1 MIAGLLNKLTG
12 RDLFGRGEKKGA
24 SRKDTLIFETDTPHQ
39 ETHASYRLDKPLKGS
54 FRFPVDGLDKI
65 KFFTVKHGANT
76 EGMRL
81 IIKDGQDSSVLRKV
95 ALKGKKVKNND
106 YSTFR
111 FKAIKDSADREF
123 EFLLEGLGEPYP
135 CVMHNSEVSFPG
147 INLVPSGSVN
157 LRIYAKTEM
166 LGGYQSWIKMKEPS
180 KRELEEQRRARFA
193 YEPKISVIAPA
204 FNAPQGARLSAEPR
218 VDAGA
223 PQGVDAGAPL
233 GVDAGAPLGVDAGAP
248 LGVDA
253 GAHGQFLADMVESVL
268 KQTYS
273 NWELVIAARGDG
285 DLKDMLVDYS
295 KKDSRIKVKF
305 LDTHKGIAGNLNEAL
320 TLATGDFATMLDPRD
335 TLSPFALFEVVKAVN
350 ENPLA
355 DFIYSDEDKISED
368 GKERSE
374 PFFKPDF
381 SPDTLRSYNYIGR
394 FSVIKKTLLDE
405 VGGFRTGYD
414 GSEDYDLILRA
425 TEKAKGIAHMPK
437 ILYHRRREG
446 AWNGDIAAESAKR
459 ALSGHLK
466 RIGLDGSVEE
476 GLSPGFYRTIH
487 KTGNNPKV
495 SIIIP
500 TRDHADFLKR
510 CVESIVDKSIYK
522 NFEIIIVENGSLEKD
537 TFELYDKL
545 AKIENVKVIEWKG
558 PFNFS
563 AINNFAA
570 DFAAG
575 EVLLFLNNDTEVISS
590 DWLESMLEHA
600 GRPEV
605 GAVGAKLYYPDNT
618 VQHSGV
624 IVYGG
629 GADHFHRDSPKD
641 SSGYFGRLIITQNLS
656 AVTAACLMVRKEV
669 FREVGGFDE
678 GYPVAFGDVDLCL
691 KIRDK
696 GYLVV
701 FTPYAELYHHESKT
715 RGSED
720 TPEKKQRAKREMELL
735 RKRWRHIFRKG
746 DPYHN
751 PNLTLD
757 FSLNFRI

>member
-1 MIAGLLNKLTG
+1 MKAAKMIAGLLNKLTG

-39 ETHASYRLDKPLKGS
+39 ETHASYRLDRPLKGS

-204 FNAPQGARLSAEPR
+204 FNAPQG
-218 VDAGA
+218 
-223 PQGVDAGAPL
+223 
-233 GVDAGAPLGVDAGAP
+233 
-248 LGVDA
+248 VDA

-295 KKDSRIKVKF
+295 KKDSRVKVKF
-305 LDTHKGIAGNLNEAL
+305 PDEDKGIAGNSNEAL
-320 TLATGDFATMLDPRD
+320 LLASGDFAALLDHRD
-335 TLSPFALFEVVKAVN
+335 TLAPFALFEVVKAVN

-355 DFIYSDEDKISED
+355 DFIYSDEDKISGD
-368 GKERSE
+368 GKERFE

-394 FSVIKKTLLDE
+394 FPVIKRRLLDE
-405 VGGFRTGYD
+405 VGYFNAGYE
-414 GSEDYDLILRA
+414 GSEDYELILRA
-425 TEKAKGIAHMPK
+425 TEKAQGIARIPK
-437 ILYHRRREG
+437 ILYHRRQEERFG
-446 AWNGDIAAESAKR
+446 GNIAAESAKK
-459 ALSGHLK
+459 AIAAHLK
-466 RIGLDGSVEE
+466 RIGMDAETADGPA
-476 GLSPGFYRTIH
+476 PG
-487 KTGNNPKV
+487 
-495 SIIIP
+495 
-500 TRDHADFLKR
+500 
-510 CVESIVDKSIYK
+510 
-522 NFEIIIVENGSLEKD
+522 
-537 TFELYDKL
+537 
-545 AKIENVKVIEWKG
+545 
-558 PFNFS
+558 
-563 AINNFAA
+563 
-570 DFAAG
+570 
-575 EVLLFLNNDTEVISS
+575 
-590 DWLESMLEHA
+590 
-600 GRPEV
+600 
-605 GAVGAKLYYPDNT
+605 
-618 VQHSGV
+618 
-624 IVYGG
+624 
-629 GADHFHRDSPKD
+629 
-641 SSGYFGRLIITQNLS
+641 
-656 AVTAACLMVRKEV
+656 
-669 FREVGGFDE
+669 
-678 GYPVAFGDVDLCL
+678 
-691 KIRDK
+691 
-696 GYLVV
+696 
-701 FTPYAELYHHESKT
+701 
-715 RGSED
+715 
-720 TPEKKQRAKREMELL
+720 
-735 RKRWRHIFRKG
+735 
-746 DPYHN
+746 
-751 PNLTLD
+751 
-757 FSLNFRI
+757 